1 MTSDV
6 HFLAFRY
13 GYSLSENHIFSAF
26 LDIHFLTE
34 NQVKG
39 IAKAKNKNV
48 FNVYSIIVSVC
59 KCFPFP

>member
-39 IAKAKNKNV
+39 IAKAKNKDV
-48 FNVYSIIVSVC
+48 FMYTV
-59 KCFPFP
+59 